1 MARDIG
7 TRPALSHPLVQ
18 ASLAI
23 RRYLP
28 YACREEGDTVKNKA
42 LRALE
47 SERNKLWAE
56 ARLKGLALG
65 TPVRD
70 RIAELDEEI
79 RQRKAAAAG

>member
-1 MARDIG
+1 LIYR
-7 TRPALSHPLVQ
+7 H
-18 ASLAI
+18 ASPVAI
-23 RRYLP
+23 RRRLL
-28 YACREEGDTVKNKA
+28 YARRKEGVTVKNKA

-79 RQRKAAAAG
+79 RQRKAAASG